1 MLRINNKKAAILYNC
16 LPMAGI
22 TVLFALLFLMLPYVG
37 YSEYNI
43 FFFMIFICFSIL
55 MLKKIMYGIYLDIQ
69 AFSEYIV
76 IGEFYLFRSVEY
88 REKRLLEI
96 PYVDLKSFYIDKK
109 KDLLFFVVN
118 IEDDYIQ
125 SITFSSK
132 YLNNKDQIRLENF
145 LQQHKIMNNEK
156 MGKSELQQNIPG
168 FVKDKFSG

>member
-1 MLRINNKKAAILYNC
+1 MLKINNKRAMILYNC
-16 LPMAGI
+16 LPMAGV
-22 TVLFALLFLMLPYVG
+22 TVLFALLFLLLPYVG

-43 FFFMIFICFSIL
+43 FFFMIIICSSIL
-55 MLKKIMYGIYLDIQ
+55 TLKKIMYGIYLDIQ
-69 AFSEYIV
+69 AFSEYIA

-88 REKRLLEI
+88 REKRLIEI
-96 PYVDLKSFYIDKK
+96 PYVDLESFYIDKK
-109 KDLLFFVVN
+109 KELLFFVVN
-118 IEDDYIQ
+118 IEDDYIL

-156 MGKSELQQNIPG
+156 MGKSELQQNIHG